1 MKAADELKLRTK
13 KFAIRIVKVFQALP
27 RSQDARTLG
36 KQLLRSG
43 TSVAANYRAVCRSR
57 SKAEFVAKLGVVVEE
72 IDEAVFWL
80 ELLVECGIVAPVR
93 LSNLQREAN
102 ELPCNFRQFAADC
115 QGCEFKFDNP
125 KIRQFGNLNTA
136 LGIISRMPTFPPV
149 DEQLAY
155 IKKGSA
161 EIVKESE
168 LRAKLEKSL
177 ASGKPL
183 RVKAGFDPT
192 APDLHLGHT
201 VLLRKLKHFQDLG
214 HTVIFLIGDFTG
226 MIGDP
231 TGRSATRPPLSPE
244 EIMRNAR
251 TYMAQV
257 FKILSQAKTETR
269 FNSEWFDKLKSADW
283 IRLTA
288 KFTVSQMLERE
299 DFHKRF
305 QEEKP
310 IALHEL
316 LYPLAQGY
324 DSVALQA
331 DVELGGTDQKFNLL
345 VGREMQRAYG
355 QESQVVLTTPIIEGL
370 DGVQK
375 MSKSLG
381 NAIGIQ
387 EPPLEMYGKVMSIS
401 DPMMWRYYELL
412 TDVQLPEIEKMK
424 REAHPMDAKQD
435 LARRIVTDFHSA
447 DAAAKAAEDWAR
459 QFQKDE
465 IPKDVEEVEA
475 AVEVTAEGLV
485 RIDKLLARVGLA
497 DSVSDAVRK
506 LKQKAVKVNGEVKTD
521 SIVSLDLKQPILLQ
535 VGRKIKKIRVTR

>member
-1 MKAADELKLRTK
+1 MS
-13 KFAIRIVKVFQALP
+13 FAP
-27 RSQDARTLG
+27 S
-36 KQLLRSG
+36 
-43 TSVAANYRAVCRSR
+43 
-57 SKAEFVAKLGVVVEE
+57 
-72 IDEAVFWL
+72 
-80 ELLVECGIVAPVR
+80 
-93 LSNLQREAN
+93 
-102 ELPCNFRQFAADC
+102 
-115 QGCEFKFDNP
+115 
-125 KIRQFGNLNTA
+125 
-136 LGIISRMPTFPPV
+136 
-149 DEQLAY
+149 DEQLTY

-168 LRAKLEKSL
+168 LRTKLEKSR

-192 APDLHLGHT
+192 TPDLHLGHT

-231 TGRSATRPPLSPE
+231 TGRSATRPGLSPE
-244 EIMRNAR
+244 EIMHNAK

-269 FNSEWFDKLKSADW
+269 FNSEWFDKLKPADW

-299 DFHKRF
+299 DFDKRF
-305 QEEKP
+305 HDEKP

-355 QESQVVLTTPIIEGL
+355 QESQVVLTMPILEGL

-401 DPMMWRYYELL
+401 DKMMWRYYELL
-412 TDVQLPEIEKMK
+412 TDVQLPEIEKMR
-424 REAHPMDAKQD
+424 RESHPMEAKKD
-435 LARRIVTDFHSA
+435 LARRIVKDFHSA
-447 DAAAKAAEDWAR
+447 EAAEKAAEDWAK
-459 QFQKDE
+459 QFQKGAVPDE
-465 IPKDVEEVEA
+465 VEEVSVSFA
-475 AVEVTAEGLV
+475 SVASKEGDGIRADRLLV
-485 RIDKLLARVGLA
+485 QAGLA
-497 DSVSDAVRK
+497 SSTSEANRKIKENAVR
-506 LKQKAVKVNGEVKTD
+506 VNGEPFSGTVIKITP
-521 SIVSLDLKQPILLQ
+521 SAAIHTSVTVQL
-535 VGRKIKKIRVTR
+535 GRKIKRITITP